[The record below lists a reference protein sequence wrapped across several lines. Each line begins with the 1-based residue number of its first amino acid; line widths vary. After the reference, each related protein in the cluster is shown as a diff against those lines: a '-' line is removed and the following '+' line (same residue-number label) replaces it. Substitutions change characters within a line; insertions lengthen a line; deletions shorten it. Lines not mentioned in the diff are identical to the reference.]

1 MNAVRLIYKLVYKT
15 DYDTNIENIEKTV
28 SIKDNYITATILIN
42 FQA

>member
-1 MNAVRLIYKLVYKT
+1 MYKLVYKT

-28 SIKDNYITATILIN
+28 FTKDNCITGIILIN